1 MSKRETF
8 LRNHLIIKLLR
19 KHPATFDE
27 ILLKLTEEAGV
38 HKYKNFDISKRT
50 FQRDLADI
58 RSIYNID
65 IRCNSLNQY
74 CIIEDDREEA
84 NERIFEALDIF
95 NAFNMIDNLAESV
108 QFEKR
113 RPQGTGNL
121 LGLLHAIKNS
131 IQITFTYQKYWDNDS
146 SQRVVEPYALKE
158 FKNRWYVIAKDLKD
172 NRIKTFALDRL
183 TELETSKKHFQT
195 PEEFNIEVSFK
206 HCFGIISPNEGDEP
220 EEVVLSFDNHQGK
233 YIKSLPL
240 HESQTIVSDNDDELV
255 VTMNVYITHDFVMEI
270 LSHGERVK
278 VIKPERLIEEIKG
291 IYADALNQ
299 Y

>member
-8 LRNHLIIKLLR
+8 LRNRLIIKLLR
-19 KHPATFDE
+19 KRPATFDE
-27 ILLKLTEEAGV
+27 ILHELIKEEMV
-38 HKYKNFDISKRT
+38 NEYKFEISKRT

-113 RPQGTGNL
+113 KPQGTGNL

-220 EEVVLSFDNHQGK
+220 EAVVLSFDNHQGK